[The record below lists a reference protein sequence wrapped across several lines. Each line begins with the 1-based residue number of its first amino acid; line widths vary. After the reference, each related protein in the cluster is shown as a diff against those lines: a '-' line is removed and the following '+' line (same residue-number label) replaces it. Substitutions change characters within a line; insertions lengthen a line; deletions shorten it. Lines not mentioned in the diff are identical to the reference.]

1 MKYIITE
8 KQSRLLNKDIQDSLI
23 KENDLLIKALDNAFF
38 GEENTSTFTKG
49 EEVLVKTTFFPKKEF
64 TGTILS
70 KTSTSYKVQLNNNMR
85 TIKNFSFNTLE
96 STKDKKGFKYKLFKK

>member
-8 KQSRLLNKDIQDSLI
+8 TQSKLLGKDIQDRII
-23 KENDLLIKALDNAFF
+23 KENNLLFKVIDNVFF
-38 GEENTSTFTKG
+38 GEENTPTFTKG

-70 KTSTSYKVQLNNNMR
+70 KTSTSYKVQLNDNMR